1 MKVQSRPLF
10 RWQWTV
16 LVLLFFSLAGITEY
30 LVFQER
36 AKQHNQSM
44 RQVVAAA
51 GQLRALIESEM
62 NGPLNLSFG
71 LAAYIQASQGQVRD
85 SEFEILLPNLV
96 QQGRHIRNMSIAPDN
111 RISYVYPLLGNEK
124 TLGLYYP
131 DLADQWPDIAR
142 VIQNRTPQ
150 MAGPL
155 HLVQGGVGF
164 VHRIPVYLP
173 DDRYWGIVSTVLNN
187 QSIWQVLQNRAS
199 ELEVQVALRRNGEQ
213 ELSSTLLGDPAL
225 FNADAI
231 VLDLK
236 VADARW
242 QLAAQAVESPVML
255 QGWLVRLICWGIC
268 LMLWLLVLSVFIA
281 NRRLAQTADA
291 WQQSDAYFRTV
302 LNSVADAIVVVN
314 KTGQIEQVNP
324 AALTLF
330 GYQQEQ
336 LRGKNYQQLFVEAP
350 KLIPQDATL
359 ELTALHHSGQAILIE
374 LNQTYIDHQQQG
386 LTVFLIRDITE
397 RKRIEQLKEEFVS
410 TVSHELRTP
419 LTAING
425 ALGLLAAG
433 VVGNV
438 APAQQ
443 QLLDIAQQNGQ
454 QLSLLIND
462 ILDIEKLAAGKMQLY
477 MQQLDIMPL
486 VLQAKN
492 RNLPLAQQTGVQLK
506 IQSDLTDE
514 VQVLVDENRLQ
525 QVFANLLANAIR
537 FSPDQGLV
545 LIEVRLIALKVR
557 VSVTDR
563 GPGVPADFVSRLFQK
578 FSQADS
584 STTRRLSG
592 TGLGLAISK
601 ELMAR
606 MGGEIGYQPN
616 SPTGACFYIDLP
628 VQ

>member
-36 AKQHNQSM
+36 ERQHNLSM
-44 RQVVAAA
+44 RQVVSAAS
-51 GQLRALIESEM
+51 QLRALIESEM
-62 NGPLNLSFG
+62 NVPLNLSFG

-111 RISYVYPLLGNEK
+111 RISYIYPLLGNEK
-124 TLGLYYP
+124 ALGTYYP
-131 DLADQWPDIAR
+131 ELMDQWPDIAKI
-142 VIQNRTPQ
+142 IQARTPQ
-150 MAGPL
+150 MAGPV
-155 HLVQGGVGF
+155 HLKQGGVGF
-164 VHRIPVYLP
+164 IYRIPVYLP
-173 DDRYWGIVSTVLNN
+173 NDQYWGMVSTVLNI
-187 QSIWQVLQNRAS
+187 QSIWQVLQRRAS
-199 ELEVQVALRRNGEQ
+199 ELEVMVAMRRFGVQGNPEMLVGDEQ
-213 ELSSTLLGDPAL
+213 LY
-225 FNADAI
+225 NADAI
-231 VLDLK
+231 LLDLK

-242 QLAAQAVESPVML
+242 QMAAQAIASPVVL
-255 QGWLVRLICWGIC
+255 QGWWVRRISWGVC

-291 WQQSDAYFRTV
+291 WQQSEAYFRTV

-314 KTGQIEQVNP
+314 EVGQIDQVNP
-324 AALTLF
+324 AALALF
-330 GYQQEQ
+330 GYPAGQ
-336 LRGKNYQQLFVEAP
+336 LIGKNYQQLFIEAP
-350 KLIPQDATL
+350 RLTHQDAML
-359 ELTALHHSGQAILIE
+359 ELTALHQGGHPILIE

-386 LTVFLIRDITE
+386 LTVLLMRDITE

-425 ALGLLAAG
+425 ALGLLAGG
-433 VVGNV
+433 VVGQV
-438 APAQQ
+438 SAAQQ

-454 QLSLLIND
+454 QLAMLIND
-462 ILDIEKLAAGKMQLY
+462 ILDIEKLTTGKMQLY
-477 MQQLDIMPL
+477 LQPLDIMSL

-492 RNLPLAQQTGVQLK
+492 RNLPMAQQSGVQLK

-514 VQVLVDENRLQ
+514 VKVLVDENRLQ

-537 FSPDQGLV
+537 FSPQQGLV
-545 LIEVRLIALKVR
+545 LLEVRLIGIKVR
-557 VSVTDR
+557 VSVSDQ
-563 GPGVPADFVSRLFQK
+563 GPGVPTDFLPRLFQK

-584 STTRRLSG
+584 SSSRRLSG

-601 ELMAR
+601 ELMDR

>member
-1 MKVQSRPLF
+1 MKVKPRPLF

-16 LVLLFFSLAGITEY
+16 LVLLFFGLAGVTEY

-36 AKQHNQSM
+36 ERQHNLSM
-44 RQVVAAA
+44 RQVVASAS
-51 GQLRALIESEM
+51 QLRALIESEM
-62 NGPLNLSFG
+62 NVPLNLSFG
-71 LAAYIQASQGQVRD
+71 LAAYIKASNGQVRD

-96 QQGRHIRNMSIAPDN
+96 QQGRHIRNMSIAPNN

-124 TLGLYYP
+124 ALNVYYP
-131 DLADQWPDIAR
+131 ELAEQWPDIAR
-142 VIQNRTPQ
+142 TIQTRTPQ
-150 MAGPL
+150 LAGPVQL
-155 HLVQGGVGF
+155 KQGGLGF
-164 VHRIPVYLP
+164 IYRIPVYLP
-173 DDRYWGIVSTVLNN
+173 NDQYWGMVSTVLNI
-187 QSIWQVLQNRAS
+187 QSVWQVLQNRAS
-199 ELEVQVALRRNGEQ
+199 ELEVQVAMRRFGGQGGTE
-213 ELSSTLLGDPAL
+213 TLIGDENL
-225 FNADAI
+225 FSADAI
-231 VLDLK
+231 LLELK

-242 QLAAQAVESPVML
+242 QLAARAVESHAVL
-255 QGWLVRLICWGIC
+255 QSWWVRRISWGIC

-291 WQQSDAYFRTV
+291 WQQSEAYFRTV

-314 KTGQIEQVNP
+314 TSGQIEQVNP
-324 AALTLF
+324 AALALF
-330 GYQQEQ
+330 GYPPQQ
-336 LRGKNYQQLFVEAP
+336 LSGKNYRQLFVEAP
-350 KLIPQDATL
+350 LLAAQDKTL
-359 ELTALHHSGQAILIE
+359 ELAALHQSGRTFLVE
-374 LNQTYIDHQQQG
+374 LNQTHISHQQQD
-386 LTVFLIRDITE
+386 LTVLLMRDITE

-425 ALGLLAAG
+425 ALGLLAGG
-433 VVGNV
+433 VVGQV
-438 APAQQ
+438 STAQQ

-454 QLSLLIND
+454 QLAMLIND
-462 ILDIEKLAAGKMQLY
+462 ILDIEKLTAGKMQLY
-477 MQQLDIMPL
+477 LQPLDVMPL

-492 RNLPLAQQTGVQLK
+492 RNLPMAQQSGVQLK
-506 IQSDLTDE
+506 IQSDITDE

-537 FSPDQGLV
+537 FSPEQGVV
-545 LIEVRLIALKVR
+545 LLEVRLIGLKVR
-557 VSVTDR
+557 VSVTDQ
-563 GPGVPADFVSRLFQK
+563 GPGVPTDFLPRLFQK

-584 STTRRLSG
+584 SSSRRLSG

-601 ELMAR
+601 ELIDR

>member
-16 LVLLFFSLAGITEY
+16 LVLLFFSLAGVTEY

-36 AKQHNQSM
+36 ERQHNLSM

-71 LAAYIQASQGQVRD
+71 LAAYIKASHGQVRD
-85 SEFEILLPNLV
+85 SEFDVLLPNLV

-111 RISYVYPLLGNEK
+111 RISYVYPLLSNEK

-131 DLADQWPDIAR
+131 ELTDQWPDIAR

-155 HLVQGGVGF
+155 NLVQGGVGF
-164 VHRIPVYLP
+164 IHRIPVYLP
-173 DDRYWGIVSTVLNN
+173 DDRYWGIVSTVLDI
-187 QSIWQVLQNRAS
+187 QSIWNILLNRAS
-199 ELEVQVALRRNGEQ
+199 DLEVLVAVRRYDTPD
-213 ELSSTLLGDPAL
+213 SIALLVGDAGL
-225 FNADAI
+225 FKSDAI
-231 VLDLK
+231 LLDLK

-242 QLAAQAVESPVML
+242 QLAVVASESPALL
-255 QGWLVRLICWGIC
+255 QGWPIRLICWGIC

-291 WQQSDAYFRTV
+291 WQQSEAYFRTV

-314 KTGQIEQVNP
+314 KAGQIDQVNP
-324 AALTLF
+324 AALALF
-330 GYQQEQ
+330 GYQPGQ
-336 LRGKNYQQLFVEAP
+336 LSGKNYQQLFIDVP
-350 KLIPQDATL
+350 LLKPQDATL
-359 ELTALHHSGQAILIE
+359 ELTALHHSGQSILIE
-374 LNQTYIDHQQQG
+374 LNQTHINHQQQA
-386 LTVFLIRDITE
+386 LIVLLMRDITE
-397 RKRIEQLKEEFVS
+397 RKRIDQLKEEFVS

-425 ALGLLAAG
+425 ALGLLAGG
-433 VVGNV
+433 VVGQV
-438 APAQQ
+438 TPAQQ

-454 QLSLLIND
+454 QLAMLIND

-477 MQQLDIMPL
+477 LQPLDIMPL

-492 RNLPLAQQTGVQLK
+492 RNLPLAQQSGVQLK
-506 IQSDLTDE
+506 IQSDLTDQ

-537 FSPDQGLV
+537 FSPEQGLV
-545 LIEVRLIALKVR
+545 LLEIRLIGIKVR
-557 VSVTDR
+557 VSVTDQ
-563 GPGVPADFVSRLFQK
+563 GPGVPAEFIPRLFQK

-584 STTRRLSG
+584 SSSRRLSG

-601 ELMAR
+601 ELIER
-606 MGGEIGYQPN
+606 MGGEIGFQPN

>member
-359 ELTALHHSGQAILIE
+359 ELTALHHSGQSILIE

-492 RNLPLAQQTGVQLK
+492 RNQPLAQQTGVQLK

>member
-16 LVLLFFSLAGITEY
+16 LVLLFFGLAGITEY

-44 RQVVAAA
+44 RQVAAAA
-51 GQLRALIESEM
+51 GQLRAMIESEM

-85 SEFEILLPNLV
+85 SEFDILLPNLV
-96 QQGRHIRNMSIAPDN
+96 RQGRHIRNMSIAPDN
-111 RISYVYPLLGNEK
+111 RISYVYPLLGNESV
-124 TLGLYYP
+124 LGVYYP
-131 DLADQWPDIAR
+131 DIADQWPDIAR
-142 VIQNRTPQ
+142 IIQQRTPQ
-150 MAGPL
+150 MAGPVN
-155 HLVQGGVGF
+155 LVQGGVGF
-164 VHRIPVYLP
+164 IHRIPVYLP
-173 DDRYWGIVSTVLNN
+173 DDRYWGIVSTVLNI

-199 ELEVQVALRRNGEQ
+199 ELDVQVALRRNDEQ
-213 ELSSTLLGDPAL
+213 AISTMLLGDPAL

-231 VLDLK
+231 LLDLK

-242 QLAAQAVESPVML
+242 QLTAQALESPVLL

-268 LMLWLLVLSVFIA
+268 LMLWLLVLSVFVA

-291 WQQSDAYFRTV
+291 WQQSEAYFRTV

-314 KTGQIEQVNP
+314 KAGLIEQVNP
-324 AALTLF
+324 AALILF

-350 KLIPQDATL
+350 QLIPQDAML
-359 ELTALHHSGQAILIE
+359 ELTALHQGGQAILIE

-397 RKRIEQLKEEFVS
+397 RKRIEQLKDEFVS

-433 VVGNV
+433 VVGEV

-477 MQQLDIMPL
+477 MQLLDIMPL

-492 RNLPLAQQTGVQLK
+492 RNLPLAQQSGVQLK
-506 IQSDLTDE
+506 IQSDLTDNI
-514 VQVLVDENRLQ
+514 QVLVDEHRLQ

-537 FSPDQGLV
+537 FSPEQGLV
-545 LIEVRLIALKVR
+545 LLEVRLIGLKVR

-563 GPGVPADFVSRLFQK
+563 GPGVPADFVPRLFQK

-601 ELMAR
+601 ELMER
-606 MGGEIGYQPN
+606 MNGEIGYQPN

>member
-36 AKQHNQSM
+36 ERQHNLNM
-44 RQVVAAA
+44 RQVVSSAS
-51 GQLRALIESEM
+51 QLRALIESEL
-62 NGPLNLSFG
+62 NVPLNLSFG
-71 LAAYIQASQGQVRD
+71 LAAYIRASNGQVRD

-124 TLGLYYP
+124 ALGTYYP
-131 DLADQWPDIAR
+131 DLTDQWPEIAK

-155 HLVQGGVGF
+155 NLVQGGIGF
-164 VHRIPVYLP
+164 VHRIPVFLP
-173 DDRYWGIVSTVLNN
+173 DDRYWGIVSTVLDI
-187 QSIWQVLQNRAS
+187 QSIWKVLFNQAS
-199 ELEVQVALRRNGEQ
+199 ELDVQVAMRRFGPQDLTEMLVGEVTVFQ
-213 ELSSTLLGDPAL
+213 
-225 FNADAI
+225 NDAI
-231 VLDLK
+231 LLDLK
-236 VADARW
+236 VADSRW
-242 QLAAQAVESPVML
+242 QLAVVALESHILL
-255 QGWLVRLICWGIC
+255 QSWPIRLICWGVC
-268 LMLWLLVLSVFIA
+268 LLLWLLVLSVFIA

-314 KTGQIEQVNP
+314 KTGHIEQVNP

-359 ELTALHHSGQAILIE
+359 ELTALHHSGQSILIE